1 MDQSLIVY
9 AKMILFLL
17 CLLGMSLYSNHQ
29 LLPMRHSLIVCAA
42 LFMSGFSASA
52 IPAMDHLEIQ
62 LEGEAEGWLN
72 ATCTYYEIGWISQAN
87 AKVALER
94 ILLQAGHFLDREEV
108 QRAQN
113 AALTRDPD
121 CQSLWPVL
129 SD

>member
-1 MDQSLIVY
+1 MRSRLT
-9 AKMILFLL
+9 LFLS
-17 CLLGMSLYSNHQ
+17 G
-29 LLPMRHSLIVCAA
+29 
-42 LFMSGFSASA
+42 LFFSRANAYA
-52 IPAMDHLEIQ
+52 IPALDHLEIQ

-72 ATCTYYEIGWISQAN
+72 ATCTYYEMGWISQAN

-113 AALTRDPD
+113 AALTRDPE
-121 CQSLWPVL
+121 CQSLWPAL

>member
-1 MDQSLIVY
+1 
-9 AKMILFLL
+9 
-17 CLLGMSLYSNHQ
+17 
-29 LLPMRHSLIVCAA
+29 MRHSLIVFAS
-42 LFMSGFSASA
+42 LFLSGLSASA

-72 ATCTYYEIGWISQAN
+72 ATCTYYELGWISKSN
-87 AKVALER
+87 ATVALER

-108 QRAQN
+108 QRAEN

-121 CQSLWPVL
+121 CKSLWPKL